1 MILWCLYMI
10 SLEEFK
16 KELGD
21 KCNELSE
28 EEIIKLRDNMDQMA
42 ELCFEMWIKDKKRN

>member
-1 MILWCLYMI
+1 ML

-28 EEIIKLRDNMDQMA
+28 EEVIKLQDNMEQMA
-42 ELCFEMWIKDKKRN
+42 ELCFECWLEDKKKNRK

>member
-1 MILWCLYMI
+1 ML

-21 KCNELSE
+21 EGKDLTE
-28 EEIIKLRDNMDQMA
+28 EEIIKLKDNMEQMA
-42 ELCFEMWIKDKKRN
+42 QLCFECWIQDKKKEQ